1 MRMLSIFLL
10 SVLAAAAEISLAVPA
25 LAETA
30 ETGASTMTAIST
42 YIR

>member
-25 LAETA
+25 LAET
-30 ETGASTMTAIST
+30 GASTMTAIST